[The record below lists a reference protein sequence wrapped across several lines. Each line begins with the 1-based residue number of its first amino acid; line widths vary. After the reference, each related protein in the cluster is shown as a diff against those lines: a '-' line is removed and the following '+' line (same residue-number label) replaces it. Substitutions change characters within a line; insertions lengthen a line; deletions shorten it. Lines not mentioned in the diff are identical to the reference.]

1 MGGGRGPE
9 TLPANCAKGRERG
22 RGDSEEWPTEHTEY
36 TERGARGGSRGNGR
50 GRNFFTTKDT
60 KYTKGGG
67 RRKPEKL
74 PANGANGREGRRGDS
89 EEWPTEHTEYTE
101 LGTRGGNRGNER
113 GRNFFTTKDTKY
125 TKGGGR
131 RGPETLPANY
141 AEGREGRRGDSEEW
155 PTGYTNDTKREAEE
169 GGDDGKT
176 KWGLRGCGG

>member
-9 TLPANCAKGRERG
+9 TLPANCAKGREWG

-67 RRKPEKL
+67 RRGPEKL
-74 PANGANGREGRRGDS
+74 PANGAKGRERGRGDS

-101 LGTRGGNRGNER
+101 RETRGGSRGN
-113 GRNFFTTKDTKY
+113 GKW
-125 TKGGGR
+125 GGVYL
-131 RGPETLPANY
+131 TAK
-141 AEGREGRRGDSEEW
+141 
-155 PTGYTNDTKREAEE
+155 YTNDTKREAEE